1 MTLLRCFKLV
11 LLCAVALLW
20 GCRSNPTYD
29 TLTTLF
35 PWRAQYAAVQPGMEY
50 LWVSVDGRA
59 SVMALGER
67 TVQSSGNSRQVHE
80 RWYTGQGEM
89 LLVVDGRIQQAIG
102 FTHEWRGQTSTPPTW
117 ASVLQSSR
125 EVSWRRSLDVMPGYR
140 YNLIDNIT
148 SYKTTPPKRLP
159 EGVSPQAQWVT
170 ELVASKGDDGLAW
183 WYLQKFAVLD
193 DRVVYSEQC
202 IAKALCLALRPLGVV
217 VPAP

>member
-1 MTLLRCFKLV
+1 MSTLLPQGKQI
-11 LLCAVALLW
+11 
-20 GCRSNPTYD
+20 NIY
-29 TLTTLF
+29 
-35 PWRAQYAAVQPGMEY
+35 QPGFEY
-50 LWVSVDGRA
+50 LSISVDGRG

-67 TVQSSGNSRQVHE
+67 TVQSTGNSRQVHE

-117 ASVLQSSR
+117 ASLLQSSR

-148 SYKTTPPKRLP
+148 SYKTTAPKRLP
-159 EGVSPQAQWVT
+159 EGVSPQAQWVAD
-170 ELVASKGDDGLAW
+170 LVASKGDDGLAW

-202 IAKALCLALRPLGVV
+202 IAKALCLALRPLSVV